1 MIKTIQDIV
10 RQTREKRPMVHAIT
24 NIVTVNDCA
33 NIILA
38 AYGAPTMA
46 QDTREVEE
54 ITALS
59 DALVLNLGALRA
71 QEAMLLAGK
80 KANELG
86 HPIVLDPVAAGASFL
101 RGETCRKLLHELRI
115 AVIRGNASE
124 IRALALGS
132 ETTLGV
138 EVNAL
143 DKVTE
148 DNLEAS
154 AEMVRAFSR
163 RVGAVVALTGE
174 IDLVTDGTQ
183 TAVLRGGCEMMSRI
197 TGAGCMLTA
206 LTGAYCGANPD
217 RPFAAA
223 VAAVA
228 VMDACGEAAY
238 ERVREAMEGTASFRT
253 RLLDAVSLLNEKE
266 LETRLQLQI
275 L

>member
-24 NIVTVNDCA
+24 NNVTVNDCA

-80 KANELG
+80 KTNELG

-154 AEMVRAFSR
+154 AEMVRAFSH

-253 RLLDAVSLLNEKE
+253 RLLDAVSLLNEKD
-266 LETRLQLQI
+266 LETRLHLQI

>member
-1 MIKTIQDIV
+1 
-10 RQTREKRPMVHAIT
+10 
-24 NIVTVNDCA
+24 
-33 NIILA
+33 
-38 AYGAPTMA
+38 
-46 QDTREVEE
+46 
-54 ITALS
+54 
-59 DALVLNLGALRA
+59 
-71 QEAMLLAGK
+71 
-80 KANELG
+80 
-86 HPIVLDPVAAGASFL
+86 
-101 RGETCRKLLHELRI
+101 
-115 AVIRGNASE
+115 
-124 IRALALGS
+124 
-132 ETTLGV
+132 
-138 EVNAL
+138 
-143 DKVTE
+143 
-148 DNLEAS
+148 
-154 AEMVRAFSR
+154 MVRAFSR

-253 RLLDAVSLLNEKE
+253 RLLDAVSLLNEKD
-266 LETRLQLQI
+266 LETRLRLQL

>member
-24 NIVTVNDCA
+24 NNVTVNDCA

-266 LETRLQLQI
+266 LETRLHLQI

>member
-24 NIVTVNDCA
+24 NNVTVNDCA

-71 QEAMLLAGK
+71 REAMLLAGK

>member
-24 NIVTVNDCA
+24 NNVTVNDCA

-101 RGETCRKLLHELRI
+101 RGET
-115 AVIRGNASE
+115 
-124 IRALALGS
+124 
-132 ETTLGV
+132 
-138 EVNAL
+138 
-143 DKVTE
+143 
-148 DNLEAS
+148 
-154 AEMVRAFSR
+154 
-163 RVGAVVALTGE
+163 
-174 IDLVTDGTQ
+174 
-183 TAVLRGGCEMMSRI
+183 
-197 TGAGCMLTA
+197 
-206 LTGAYCGANPD
+206 
-217 RPFAAA
+217 
-223 VAAVA
+223 
-228 VMDACGEAAY
+228 
-238 ERVREAMEGTASFRT
+238 
-253 RLLDAVSLLNEKE
+253 
-266 LETRLQLQI
+266 
-275 L
+275 

>member
-1 MIKTIQDIV
+1 MIQTIQDIV

-24 NIVTVNDCA
+24 NNVTVNDCA

-80 KANELG
+80 KANALG

-143 DKVTE
+143 DEVTE

-154 AEMVRAFSR
+154 AEMVRAFSH

-266 LETRLQLQI
+266 LETRLHLQL

>member
-24 NIVTVNDCA
+24 NNVTVNDCA

-86 HPIVLDPVAAGASFL
+86 HPIILDPVAAGASFL

-266 LETRLQLQI
+266 LETRLRLQI

>member
-1 MIKTIQDIV
+1 MQTIQDIV

-24 NIVTVNDCA
+24 NNVTVNDCA

-80 KANELG
+80 KANALG

-143 DKVTE
+143 DEVTE

-154 AEMVRAFSR
+154 AEMVRAFSH

-266 LETRLQLQI
+266 LETRLHLQL

>member
-1 MIKTIQDIV
+1 MIEALKTVV
-10 RQTREKRPMVHAIT
+10 RRTREVRPMVHAIT
-24 NIVTVNDCA
+24 NNVTVNDCA

-59 DALVLNLGALRA
+59 QALVLNLGALRA

-80 KANELG
+80 RANALG
-86 HPIVLDPVAAGASFL
+86 HPIVLDPVAAGASYL
-101 RGETCRKLLHELRI
+101 RGETSRKLLHELQI

-132 ETTLGV
+132 ETTQGV
-138 EVNAL
+138 EVNNL

-148 DNLEAS
+148 QNLQAS
-154 AEMVRAFSR
+154 IEMVSAFSR
-163 RVGAVVALTGE
+163 RVGAVVALTGQ
-174 IDLVTDGTQ
+174 IDLVTDGMR
-183 TAVLRGGCEMMSRI
+183 TAVIRGGCEMMSRI

-206 LTGAYCGANPD
+206 LTGTYCGANPAQ
-217 RPFAAA
+217 PFEAA

-228 VMDACGEAAY
+228 TMDICGEMAY
-238 ERVREAMEGTASFRT
+238 ERVRQAMEGTASFRT
-253 RLLDAVSLLNEKE
+253 RLIDAVSNINESA
-266 LETRLQLQI
+266 LERANMEMR
-275 L
+275 

>member
-24 NIVTVNDCA
+24 NNVTVNDCA

-101 RGETCRKLLHELRI
+101 RGETCRKLLHELHI

-143 DKVTE
+143 DKVTQ

-266 LETRLQLQI
+266 LETRLHLQI

>member
-10 RQTREKRPMVHAIT
+10 RRTREKRPMVHAIT
-24 NIVTVNDCA
+24 NNVTVNDCA

-80 KANELG
+80 KANALG

-206 LTGAYCGANPD
+206 LMGAYCGANPD

-266 LETRLQLQI
+266 LETRLHLQL

>member
-24 NIVTVNDCA
+24 NNVTVNDCA

-86 HPIVLDPVAAGASFL
+86 HPIILDPVAAGASFL

-266 LETRLQLQI
+266 LETRLHLQI

>member
-24 NIVTVNDCA
+24 NNVTVNDCA

-86 HPIVLDPVAAGASFL
+86 HPIILDPVAAGASFL

-143 DKVTE
+143 DKVTQ

-266 LETRLQLQI
+266 LETRLHLQI